1 MPVLL
6 LSSLGTL
13 LAPSKAESSRGAVW
27 QTILQA
33 RNGVAGSLSLQQMMR
48 GVKLVRSPR
57 HRVMLS
63 FVRSPG
69 SFPDCFDTFS
79 PRRHHFPVQASEEE
93 SEEEEVKV
101 QRRLG
106 LFLRPSFLLARQSNS
121 SRSGWFFT
129 TPLLQERGKPLWWT
143 QKNAAQRVL

>member
-1 MPVLL
+1 
-6 LSSLGTL
+6 
-13 LAPSKAESSRGAVW
+13 
-27 QTILQA
+27 
-33 RNGVAGSLSLQQMMR
+33 MR

-79 PRRHHFPVQASEEE
+79 PRRHHFRVQASEEE

-106 LFLRPSFLLARQSNS
+106 LFLRPSS
-121 SRSGWFFT
+121 SPVNPIRRGAGGFFT
-129 TPLLQERGKPLWWT
+129 TPLLQERRT
-143 QKNAAQRVL
+143 AAVDAEKRCTKGSVDLASYGFSVGRVGLVMLVVVVHGLLPEV